1 MHPQKNHI
9 LFITTFCKWQKNS
22 ICGARIWSY
31 TFLRPKNGY
40 FGKIQNR
47 TFFLAGKSRIFKYPI
62 GYFNSPRKTISHSW
76 VCPTTVYKRLQ
87 EVQKKCDGS
96 PPHPTPIFREHIT
109 SILLFEIPKPF
120 INRGWAESTIWK
132 IFPRIFKISGRI
144 INYPMSFP
152 PYLNLL
158 FVCFFFVFFHQG
170 LARTTALSSVGQI
183 SPNRVFLD
191 C

>member
-1 MHPQKNHI
+1 MLHYKTHF
-9 LFITTFCKWQKNS
+9 LFITTFSKWQKNS
-22 ICGARIWSY
+22 ICGARIVPQ

-40 FGKIQNR
+40 FGKIKNR

-158 FVCFFFVFFHQG
+158 FVFFVFFFFTKASRGPRHFRVWGRFHQ
-170 LARTTALSSVGQI
+170 SK
-183 SPNRVFLD
+183 VFW
-191 C
+191 